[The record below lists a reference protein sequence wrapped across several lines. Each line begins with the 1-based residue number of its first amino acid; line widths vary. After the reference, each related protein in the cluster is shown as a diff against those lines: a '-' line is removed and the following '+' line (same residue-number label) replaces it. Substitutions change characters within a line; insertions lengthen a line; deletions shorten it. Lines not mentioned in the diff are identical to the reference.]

1 VSYRITV
8 VCLGNICRSPIAEA
22 VLCDRILRAGLEHEV
37 IVDSAGTGDWH
48 LGHPA
53 DPRALTTLETH
64 DYRLDHRARQID
76 PSWLSGID
84 LILAMDM
91 ANFQDLQ
98 VMQRQARSASEI
110 RMLRAFDPALAG
122 RHEPS
127 TELEVPDPY
136 EGGDAEFVRVLHM
149 IESAADGLIEHLGR
163 TLVRDGGPTV
173 THMSTPSNP
182 HEPGP
187 QESNTAP
194 PGWYAAPDGT
204 RQQRYWSGNS
214 WGEALRPASPTGLV
228 LWAPDGSPVSPKS
241 RLVVL
246 LLAIFLGAF
255 GVHSFYVGKVGVG
268 LGQLA
273 ITILTCGI
281 FGWIWPLVDVIL
293 VAVGTYRDSDGRLV
307 LNWES

>member
-1 VSYRITV
+1 
-8 VCLGNICRSPIAEA
+8 
-22 VLCDRILRAGLEHEV
+22 
-37 IVDSAGTGDWH
+37 
-48 LGHPA
+48 
-53 DPRALTTLETH
+53 
-64 DYRLDHRARQID
+64 
-76 PSWLSGID
+76 
-84 LILAMDM
+84 
-91 ANFQDLQ
+91 
-98 VMQRQARSASEI
+98 
-110 RMLRAFDPALAG
+110 
-122 RHEPS
+122 
-127 TELEVPDPY
+127 
-136 EGGDAEFVRVLHM
+136 
-149 IESAADGLIEHLGR
+149 
-163 TLVRDGGPTV
+163 
-173 THMSTPSNP
+173 MSTPSNP
-182 HEPGP
+182 HQSGP